1 MPIFNSLKCLKAIFY
16 MLEELVCHQG
26 EGLVFFHTK
35 TVPVSRRGGEG
46 DETQRIGDGLDME
59 TQRNAHTVFYHVG
72 GVQNQVIG
80 RGNLHPLVTVA
91 EPTGQLVADALPPGQ
106 QQRYSQQVGG

>member
-26 EGLVFFHTK
+26 EGLVFLPHQNSTGLQK
-35 TVPVSRRGGEG
+35 GGEG

-80 RGNLHPLVTVA
+80 RGNLHPHRVRIN
-91 EPTGQLVADALPPGQ
+91 PNPQPPP
-106 QQRYSQQVGG
+106 V